1 MISPELLRRYPFFA
15 GLTADHLR
23 GIAMI
28 ANEVSYPAQTLI
40 FREGEEASYL
50 YVLVEGEVEL
60 LYSGGNEG
68 VIADT
73 YVGSVVKGEVF
84 GNSTMIAPFRLSAS
98 ARSEGPVHTIQIEA
112 AGLRAMCEVDHGL
125 GYILMQHL
133 TQVLTLRLHE
143 CRIQLAASNQPR
155 RTE

>member
-28 ANEVSYPAQTLI
+28 SEEVAYPPQTLI
-40 FREGEEASYL
+40 FKEGEEARYL

-60 LYSGGNEG
+60 LYSGNNVGL
-68 VIADT
+68 IADA

-84 GNSTMIAPFRLSAS
+84 GISTMALPFLLTAS
-98 ARSEGPVHTIQIEA
+98 ARSEGPVQTIQIEA
-112 AGLRAMCEVDHGL
+112 AGLRAMCEVDHGM

-133 TQVLTLRLHE
+133 AQALTQRLHE
-143 CRIQLAASNQPR
+143 TRVQLAAAYK
-155 RTE
+155 TA

>member
-28 ANEVSYPAQTLI
+28 AEEVSSPAQTLI
-40 FREGEEASYL
+40 FKEGEEAQYL
-50 YVLVEGEVEL
+50 YILVSGEVEL

-68 VIADT
+68 AIADA
-73 YVGSVVKGEVF
+73 YVGSIVQGEVF
-84 GNSTMIAPFRLSAS
+84 GISAMVGPFHLTAS
-98 ARSEGPVHTIQIEA
+98 AKSEGPVETIQIEA

-133 TQVLTLRLHE
+133 AQALAQRLHE
-143 CRIQLAASNQPR
+143 TRIQLVAC
-155 RTE
+155 

>member
-1 MISPELLRRYPFFA
+1 MISPEQLRRYPFFA

-28 ANEVSYPAQTLI
+28 AQEVSYPAQSLI
-40 FREGEEASYL
+40 FKEGEEACCL
-50 YVLVEGEVEL
+50 YVLVSGEVEL

-68 VIADT
+68 KIADA
-73 YVGSVVKGEVF
+73 YVGSIVQGEVF
-84 GNSTMIAPFRLSAS
+84 GISTMVGPFLLTAS
-98 ARSEGPVHTIQIEA
+98 ARSEGPVETIQIEA

-133 TQVLTLRLHE
+133 AQALALRLHE
-143 CRIQLAASNQPR
+143 CRVQLAACKPA
-155 RTE
+155 

>member
-1 MISPELLRRYPFFA
+1 MISPEILRRYPFFA

-28 ANEVSYPAQTLI
+28 SEEVSFPEQTLI
-40 FREGEEASYL
+40 FSEGEEAQYL
-50 YVLVEGEVEL
+50 YILVVGEVEL

-68 VIADT
+68 VIADA
-73 YVGSVVKGEVF
+73 YVGSIVQGEVF
-84 GNSTMIAPFRLSAS
+84 GISTMVGPFHLTAS
-98 ARSEGPVHTIQIEA
+98 AKSRGPVQTIQIEA

-133 TQVLTLRLHE
+133 SQALTLRLHE
-143 CRIQLAASNQPR
+143 CRIQLAASKP
-155 RTE
+155 T